1 MVTASCRI
9 GYDFSTP
16 DGPLTM
22 KLAETPSRSAGLII
36 SVFGVASSP
45 SASLP
50 ARKTRRLGGA
60 PSVRG
65 RAGSVKER
73 PREGGSREARRG
85 PGDRP
90 RGPRWRCSD
99 PELPLRR
106 FLLRSRLR
114 AWLALRAGL
123 RIGLPLRGRSGV
135 LARRQLR
142 RRSLEERLTV
152 GLRVLVV
159 ERDQGHLPLID
170 AWQVLAL
177 RVCVALAVRLDLSDQ
192 DGIARGRDEPELVD
206 LGRRRGREAVRI
218 ETHPGLPVRLLAPG
232 RGALGGARD
241 HEVVFRD
248 SKWSSGTRRC
258 GRRARCR
265 WWRSPCPPGW
275 ASTVHETTQVAAR
288 RPAGGGARV
297 PR

>member
-45 SASLP
+45 MASLL

-73 PREGGSREARRG
+73 PRGGGSREARRG
-85 PGDRP
+85 PEDRP
-90 RGPRWRCSD
+90 RDPRRRCSD

-106 FLLRSRLR
+106 LLLGRLR

-123 RIGLPLRGRSGV
+123 RIGLPLCGRSGV
-135 LARRQLR
+135 LARRQPR
-142 RRSLEERLTV
+142 QRSLQERLTV
-152 GLRVLVV
+152 HFRVLVI

-170 AWQVLAL
+170 ARQVLAL

-192 DGIARGRDEPELVD
+192 DGIAGGRDEPELVD
-206 LGRRRGREAVRI
+206 LARRRGREAVRI

-232 RGALGGARD
+232 RGAPGGASSLAALPGPGGLQD
-241 HEVVFRD
+241 HR
-248 SKWSSGTRRC
+248 G
-258 GRRARCR
+258 
-265 WWRSPCPPGW
+265 
-275 ASTVHETTQVAAR
+275 AAR
-288 RPAGGGARV
+288 VAQAVELGLELADPLLRLGQLLLLLVGLLLLRHL
-297 PR
+297 